1 MTEKSPYYKTII
13 PHLDAVLAIDKSFDL
28 IHRKL
33 AIGGRD
39 ATLYFIDGFVKDE
52 LLQKMLQQFQSM
64 KEKDMPLTVQEMLDG
79 FVPYFEVDLIQDEKT
94 ILKQILSGVPCLFID
109 GYDQG
114 IAIDCRTY
122 PARSVDEPDK
132 DKVMRGSKDGFVET
146 VVFNTALIRR
156 RIRDPKLRM
165 EMFEVGDSSRT
176 DVVVCYMD
184 GRADEKLL
192 VKLRER
198 INKLSV
204 DALSLNQESLAE
216 ALYDSTWLNPFPNFK
231 YCERPDS
238 TAASLLEGQIAILVD
253 NSPAVMLLPTSVF
266 DIMEEANDY
275 YFPPVTGTYI
285 RMTRFLINLITWL
298 MTPTFLLFVL
308 NPEWLPPSLEF
319 ILVKEPQNVPLFWQ
333 FLFLELA
340 IDGLRLASINTPTM
354 LSTPLSVVAG
364 LVIGEFAVSSGWFNS
379 EAMLYMAFVAIA
391 TYAQTSFEMGYAL
404 KFMRLQLLI
413 LTQLFG
419 LWGYIAGILVTVF
432 TVAFNKTLSGRNY
445 LYPLI
450 PWDGKQLLKRLF
462 RVSLQWSEKNKYSK
476 R

>member
-1 MTEKSPYYKTII
+1 MVGNSTFYKTII
-13 PHLDAVLAIDKSFDL
+13 PHLDTVLAVDKNFDL

-33 AIGGRD
+33 AVGGKD
-39 ATLYFIDGFVKDE
+39 STLYFVDGFIKDE
-52 LLQKMLQQFQSM
+52 VLQKLIQQFQGM
-64 KEKDMPLTVQEMLDG
+64 KSKDMPDTAHEFLDKYI
-79 FVPYFEVDLIQDEKT
+79 PYFEVDLISDEKT
-94 ILKQILSGVPCLFID
+94 ILKQILSGVPYLFID
-109 GYDQG
+109 GYDTG

-122 PARSVDEPDK
+122 PARGVDEPDK

-146 VVFNTALIRR
+146 VIFNTALIRR
-156 RIRDPKLRM
+156 RIRDPKFRT
-165 EMFEVGDSSRT
+165 EIFEVGSSSRT
-176 DVVVCYMD
+176 DVVVCYMED
-184 GRADEKLL
+184 RADTALLEKLRRRL
-192 VKLRER
+192 NSLQ
-198 INKLSV
+198 V

-216 ALYDSTWLNPFPNFK
+216 ALYESTWLNPFPNFK

-238 TAASLLEGQIAILVD
+238 TAAALLEGQIAILVD

-275 YFPPVTGTYI
+275 YFPPITGTYI
-285 RMTRFLINLITWL
+285 RITRFLTNLITWL

-308 NPEWLPPSLEF
+308 HPEWLPPAFEF
-319 ILVKEPQNVPLFWQ
+319 ILVKEPQNIPLFWQ
-333 FLFLELA
+333 FLILELA

-419 LWGYIAGILVTVF
+419 LWGYIAGILVTVCA
-432 TVAFNKTLSGRNY
+432 VSFNKTLSGRNY

-450 PWDGKQLLKRLF
+450 PWNGKQLIKRLF
-462 RVSLQWSEKNKYSK
+462 RVSLQWSEKQNNYK
-476 R
+476 

>member
-1 MTEKSPYYKTII
+1 MQN
-13 PHLDAVLAIDKSFDL
+13 KSFYYSDTIPRL
-28 IHRKL
+28 DRILAVDKNFDIIHRKL

-64 KEKDMPLTVQEMLDG
+64 KEKDMPPTVHEMLDG

-109 GYDQG
+109 GYDKG

-165 EMFEVGDSSRT
+165 EMFEIGDSSRT

-184 GRADEKLL
+184 ERADEKLL
-192 VKLRER
+192 NKLRER
-198 INKLSV
+198 LNNLKV

-285 RMTRFLINLITWL
+285 RITRFLINLITWL
-298 MTPTFLLFVL
+298 MTPTFLLFVM

-379 EAMLYMAFVAIA
+379 EAMLYMAFVAIS

-404 KFMRLQLLI
+404 KFMRLLLLI
-413 LTQLFG
+413 LTQIFSI
-419 LWGYIAGILVTVF
+419 WGYIAGILITVF
-432 TVAFNKTLSGRNY
+432 TVAFNKTLAGRNY